1 MTNVKILNL
10 IIVKSSLFAENAA
23 SVNIILNI
31 LIKNLFTS

>member
-1 MTNVKILNL
+1 MLDL
-10 IIVKSSLFAENAA
+10 IIKSSLSVKNII